1 MRCCGH
7 SEGVFGRQFN
17 QPAKPCISQS
27 VKIQKTNVLCIPWL
41 INKSE
46 FSRDP
51 KYYPFRR
58 YDNWRWGKGVE
69 LSQSGT
75 KEQTVFIYMEQNIF
89 SFGFI
94 IFPFAVILYLFSAA
108 SELPHNGDFFGW
120 RYNFGVGTQIPDGQK
135 SDISGFTT
143 GLIVSIA
150 QRTNHLARRSLE
162 MCVESKLQIIVDLKY
177 MLGKRTQKW
186 YRDKLIL
193 MKTPQ
198 IYSSNCVMVRT
209 IVKLVLVHKH
219 EFSGKQYIR

>member
-1 MRCCGH
+1 M
-7 SEGVFGRQFN
+7 
-17 QPAKPCISQS
+17 
-27 VKIQKTNVLCIPWL
+27 
-41 INKSE
+41 
-46 FSRDP
+46 
-51 KYYPFRR
+51 
-58 YDNWRWGKGVE
+58 
-69 LSQSGT
+69 
-75 KEQTVFIYMEQNIF
+75 
-89 SFGFI
+89 
-94 IFPFAVILYLFSAA
+94 
-108 SELPHNGDFFGW
+108 
-120 RYNFGVGTQIPDGQK
+120 GTQIPDGQK

-143 GLIVSIA
+143 GIIVSIA

-198 IYSSNCVMVRT
+198 INSSNCVMVRT